1 MSKIDF
7 LRIFQPHT
15 SLSKSN
21 LLMKTEKSR
30 RQFIS
35 DLGLASAII
44 ALPSGFLLSC
54 SSEKKEQNA
63 DSQADS
69 TATIATQM
77 PARVS
82 NITWGCS
89 IITWG
94 SQTVQGIKEIGE
106 MGFKGVQLR
115 SNCYKEY
122 GEKTAELKAMLD
134 QYQLALPVFSSGNVE
149 IEKSKEKETIE
160 MHVNHAKFIS
170 KLGGKYLQLTNNAR
184 PKDRQPTTEELQ
196 RLAKVM
202 NEIGRQTNDVGISAV
217 YHNHMEQLGE
227 TPEEVDIIMEACNPQ
242 YVNLLLDIAHYFQ
255 GGGDPAKAV
264 MYYKEIMKV
273 IHIKDVGDLEKDGK
287 PSYQFVELG
296 QGKMNL
302 PEFFNSLEEIKFD
315 GWIIDELDSIPKGVS
330 RNALECHQMNK
341 KYITEVLKYKI

>member
-1 MSKIDF
+1 
-7 LRIFQPHT
+7 
-15 SLSKSN
+15 
-21 LLMKTEKSR
+21 MKTEKSR
-30 RQFIS
+30 RQFIA
-35 DLGLASAII
+35 DLGLASAVV
-44 ALPSGFLLSC
+44 ALPAGFLLSC
-54 SSEKKEQNA
+54 SDAKKEEKTDN
-63 DSQADS
+63 QADS
-69 TATIATQM
+69 TAITATEM
-77 PARVS
+77 PIRVS

-94 SQTVQGIKEIGE
+94 NETVQGIKEIGGL
-106 MGFKGVQLR
+106 GFKGVQLR

-134 QYQLALPVFSSGNVE
+134 QYGLALPVFSSGNVE
-149 IEKSKEKETIE
+149 IEKAKEKETIE

-184 PKDRQPTTEELQ
+184 PKDRKPTTEELQ

-202 NEIGRQTNDVGISAV
+202 NEIGKQANDVGISAV
-217 YHNHMEQLGE
+217 YHNHMGQLGE

-296 QGKMNL
+296 QGKINL
-302 PEFFNSLEEIKFD
+302 PEFFSSLEEIKFE
-315 GWIIDELDSIPKGVS
+315 GWVIDELDSIPQGVS
-330 RNALECHQMNK
+330 RNALECHQSNK
-341 KYITEVLKYKI
+341 KYIAEILKYKI